1 VARGQRHAR
10 RQPPLAERM
19 KVWVRSGGRCAV
31 CGAYLMEGTLTR
43 RQVFLGELAHIVG
56 QHDTASSPRG
66 QVVAMSEADRDK
78 AENLM
83 LVCAGEHQEIDRNG
97 VLDVLTVGKLRKI
110 KYDHEDWIRR
120 VTGLDRNRRTVVLR
134 MIGRIRGND
143 VELTKPTASDAV
155 LRCDDRFPDFPL
167 SFQEYGVEI
176 DLRDLPGE
184 TGGGDAY
191 WSAGMAKIN
200 EVIDA
205 RLGEGL
211 RGEHVAHL
219 SVFAFARLPLL
230 VYLGSR
236 LDDTFEVA
244 IYQRHRRGETWVW
257 PHDGQNVRF
266 DVEEPPQVRGEDASL
281 ILNVSGTIHP
291 NELPREV
298 AALPTFVL
306 RPDSGVPG
314 TDTIATRAS
323 LDAFMASV
331 RAALSAV
338 EARNKHV
345 RRLHV
350 FGALPL
356 SAAVALGRAHDPHVH
371 PELIIY
377 DRAGAEYC
385 RALRIS

>member
-1 VARGQRHAR
+1 
-10 RQPPLAERM
+10 M

-31 CGAYLMEGTLTR
+31 CGAYLLEGTLTR

-56 QHDTASSPRG
+56 QQNTAGSPRG
-66 QVVAMSEADRDK
+66 QLVAMSDAERDK

-83 LVCAGEHQEIDRNG
+83 LVCAGEHQEIDRSG
-97 VLDVLTVGKLRKI
+97 VLDVLTVQKLRKI
-110 KYDHEDWIRR
+110 KHDHEDWIRR
-120 VTGLDRNRRTVVLR
+120 VTGLDKNRRTVVLR
-134 MIGRIRGND
+134 MIGRIRGNE

-155 LRCDDRFPDFPL
+155 LRCDDRYPDFPL
-167 SFQEYGVEI
+167 SFQQYGIEI

-184 TGGGDAY
+184 ASGGEGY
-191 WSAGMAKIN
+191 WSAGMSKID
-200 EVIDA
+200 EVIDG
-205 RLGEGL
+205 RLGEGV
-211 RGEHVAHL
+211 RGEHVSHL

-257 PHDGQNVRF
+257 PDGGQDVRF
-266 DVEEPPQVRGEDASL
+266 ELDEPPQVHGDEANL
-281 ILNVSGTIHP
+281 VLNVSGTIHA
-291 NELPREV
+291 NEMPSEV
-298 AALPTFVL
+298 AVLPAFVL

-323 LDAFMASV
+323 LEAFTASV
-331 RAALSAV
+331 RAALSAI
-338 EARNKHV
+338 EARNKHL

-371 PELIIY
+371 PELIIH
-377 DRAGAEYC
+377 DRTGGQYR
-385 RALRIS
+385 RALQIP

>member
-1 VARGQRHAR
+1 
-10 RQPPLAERM
+10 LAERM
-19 KVWVRSGGRCAV
+19 KVWARSAGRCAV
-31 CGAYLMEGTLTR
+31 CGADLLEGTITR

-56 QHDTASSPRG
+56 QQNTAGSPRG
-66 QVVAMSEADRDK
+66 QVVAMSDVDRDK

-83 LVCAGEHQEIDRNG
+83 LVCAGEHQEIDRHG
-97 VLDVLTVGKLRKI
+97 VLDVLTVEKLRKI
-110 KYDHEDWIRR
+110 KHDHEDWVRR

-134 MIGRIRGND
+134 MIGRIRGNE
-143 VELTKPTASDAV
+143 VELTKPTASDVV
-155 LRCDDRFPDFPL
+155 LRCDDRYPDFPL
-167 SFQEYGVEI
+167 SFQQYGVEI

-184 TGGGDAY
+184 GAGGEVY
-191 WSAGMAKIN
+191 WSAGMAKID
-200 EVIDA
+200 EVIDG
-205 RLGEGL
+205 RLGEGV
-211 RGEHVAHL
+211 RGEHVSHL

-244 IYQRHRRGETWVW
+244 IYQRHRRGETWAW
-257 PHDGQNVRF
+257 PDDGQDVRF
-266 DVEEPPQVRGEDASL
+266 EVEQPPQVHGDEANL
-281 ILNVSGTIHP
+281 ILNVSGTIHA

-306 RPDSGVPG
+306 RPDSAVPG

-323 LDAFMASV
+323 LDAFMSAV
-331 RAALSAV
+331 RGALSAI

-350 FGALPL
+350 FAALPL

-377 DRAGAEYC
+377 DRTGGQYR
-385 RALRIS
+385 RALQIP